1 LPEAHDGSEEV
12 KEDKAKRQLEK
23 MLQSFSP
30 GSVLMMI
37 GQVFAERAEEA
48 REGGS
53 ESIADNL
60 KEAEATMN
68 VVGFGLDAIL
78 PKPTLSQ

>member
-1 LPEAHDGSEEV
+1 MKQETAKKRLEA
-12 KEDKAKRQLEK
+12 
-23 MLQSFSP
+23 MLASFSP
-30 GSVLMMI
+30 GSVLMLL
-37 GQVFAERAEEA
+37 GKVFGEWAEEA

-53 ESIADNL
+53 DEVADNY

-78 PKPTLSQ
+78 PKPKMR